1 MVFMIVV
8 GLTGGIASG
17 KSTVAKMLA
26 DAGAEVV
33 DADDIARRAVGKGR
47 PAWKKIVCRFGGVV
61 LRPDGEIDRP
71 RLAAMVFGDTGRKLT
86 LNRIVHPYVRKQ
98 IAADLARLRT
108 SRPEAVVVLDIPL
121 LFEAGMHRGL
131 AEIIV
136 VYAPQ
141 SEQYRRLMQRNHLS
155 PQEATA
161 RIRSQMPIEEKRRR
175 ATVVI
180 DNSGSR
186 EHTRRQTLALYRDL
200 KARSGAVSRVR

>member
-26 DAGAEVV
+26 GAGAEVV

-98 IAADLARLRT
+98 IAADLNRLRT

-155 PQEATA
+155 PQEAAA

-186 EHTRRQTLALYRDL
+186 EQTRRQTLALYREL

>member
-1 MVFMIVV
+1 MIVV

-17 KSTVAKMLA
+17 KSTVAKILA
-26 DAGAEVV
+26 DAGADVV

-47 PAWKKIVCRFGGVV
+47 PAWKKIVGRFGGVV

-98 IAADLARLRT
+98 IAADLNRLRT

-155 PQEATA
+155 PQEASA

-186 EHTRRQTLALYRDL
+186 EHTRRQTLALYRKL
-200 KARSGAVSRVR
+200 KARSGAVPSAR